1 MLDQLVGAGMLAVAT
16 IVFVYYSS
24 WTFILPF
31 VDESHFLHQFFP
43 PRVWAIRIP
52 VILLVIAFGI
62 VGTFVSSVMIKQ
74 AEKEKKK
81 LAAKKST

>member
-1 MLDQLVGAGMLAVAT
+1 MSAAT
-16 IVFVYYSS
+16 FGSDAIWACHSHHFL
-24 WTFILPF
+24 TQPF